1 MSFDVKRIWSNPNW
15 KNGALYTL
23 FSFANNGISFI
34 LILILAKYLLP
45 SDYGYLNLYNS
56 FVQIISILIALGTTS
71 YVSNAFFQKN
81 RTELSQVI
89 LTSILTIIVCL
100 IVFTIILLGFPIISS
115 RLVGLPLPYLLVA
128 LIICGFQCITN
139 LNLDIWRLEEK
150 PISYGLFSMSMVIL
164 NFIVTLVWVVWE
176 NYGWVGRIYAQG
188 TVASIFF
195 LISGIFLCKRG
206 YLRKLKISKSIVWE
220 TLIFGI
226 PLVPHMLSFWLKQGM
241 DRYIINYYFSSTDV
255 GIYSFALNYG
265 SIIGIIGTAFNA
277 NNSVFM
283 YKSLTKG
290 YYQARKSLNHIAK
303 LMFFIFLACSVI
315 VWIGSY
321 ELIPYVLPKYTNS
334 KPLLFPICCGAFF
347 QCLYLLFVNYLFF
360 YKKTQQ
366 LMYITF
372 TTAIIQCI
380 LSLILTKYSILWTAY
395 ISMSV
400 SLLTTLS
407 VYYLSKKT
415 CNSVL
420 Q

>member
-1 MSFDVKRIWSNPNW
+1 
-15 KNGALYTL
+15 
-23 FSFANNGISFI
+23 
-34 LILILAKYLLP
+34 
-45 SDYGYLNLYNS
+45 
-56 FVQIISILIALGTTS
+56 
-71 YVSNAFFQKN
+71 
-81 RTELSQVI
+81 
-89 LTSILTIIVCL
+89 
-100 IVFTIILLGFPIISS
+100 
-115 RLVGLPLPYLLVA
+115 
-128 LIICGFQCITN
+128 
-139 LNLDIWRLEEK
+139 
-150 PISYGLFSMSMVIL
+150 
-164 NFIVTLVWVVWE
+164 
-176 NYGWVGRIYAQG
+176 
-188 TVASIFF
+188 
-195 LISGIFLCKRG
+195 
-206 YLRKLKISKSIVWE
+206 
-220 TLIFGI
+220 
-226 PLVPHMLSFWLKQGM
+226 MLSFWLKQGM

-255 GIYSFALNYG
+255 GIYSFALNFG

>member
-176 NYGWVGRIYAQG
+176 NYG
-188 TVASIFF
+188 
-195 LISGIFLCKRG
+195 
-206 YLRKLKISKSIVWE
+206 
-220 TLIFGI
+220 
-226 PLVPHMLSFWLKQGM
+226 
-241 DRYIINYYFSSTDV
+241 
-255 GIYSFALNYG
+255 
-265 SIIGIIGTAFNA
+265 
-277 NNSVFM
+277 
-283 YKSLTKG
+283 
-290 YYQARKSLNHIAK
+290 
-303 LMFFIFLACSVI
+303 
-315 VWIGSY
+315 
-321 ELIPYVLPKYTNS
+321 
-334 KPLLFPICCGAFF
+334 
-347 QCLYLLFVNYLFF
+347 
-360 YKKTQQ
+360 
-366 LMYITF
+366 
-372 TTAIIQCI
+372 
-380 LSLILTKYSILWTAY
+380 
-395 ISMSV
+395 
-400 SLLTTLS
+400 
-407 VYYLSKKT
+407 
-415 CNSVL
+415 
-420 Q
+420 